1 MPTTDSTGEAKPES
15 CVPGQVCSSAE
26 PSIPLPA
33 TFSVRPCQ
41 PPTRCRPIRVS
52 GSSAAT
58 ITKNCS
64 TSL

>member
-1 MPTTDSTGEAKPES
+1 MPITDQNGLSKPVS
-15 CVPGQVCSSAE
+15 AVPGHDDQLLARRRRLAVILSFR
-26 PSIPLPA
+26 PL
-33 TFSVRPCQ
+33 Q
-41 PPTRCRPIRVS
+41 PPTLCRPMSVS